1 MVTLRE
7 AGSERKESKNWLN
20 TDLDCVIYCAMLG
33 VLLPRNL
40 NQTGAMNAQ
49 N

>member
-7 AGSERKESKNWLN
+7 ADSERKESKNWLD
-20 TDLDCVIYCAMLG
+20 TDLDSVIYCAMLG
-33 VLLPRNL
+33 VLLPCNL
-40 NQTGAMNAQ
+40 NQTEAMNAQ